1 MTDIPETPEEGVR
14 QGVVE
19 FANDMLVS
27 TDLMND
33 LVGEVETY
41 RVDEA
46 VYLRHTLMTIAAK
59 AKFAISALDAHLV
72 DVMEFGDAVDYKGW
86 TFRKGRKKERV
97 RFDHEE
103 IGKRVADAAYDR
115 AAEAWGSDSEDYR
128 TGAQRAAREAV
139 AIMGDIYLSEST
151 HAKVGQLDRY
161 GIPRDPKRDDSV
173 RTFIKGDPFI
183 DVVPIQSEVQE

>member
-19 FANDMLVS
+19 FSNDMLVS

-59 AKFAISALDAHLV
+59 AKYAIAALDTHLC

-86 TFRKGRKKERV
+86 TFRKGRKKTRV

-103 IGKRVADAAYDR
+103 IGKRAAQVAYDR
-115 AAEAWGSDSEDYR
+115 AIDVWDSDSEDYR
-128 TGAQRAAREAV
+128 TGADRAAKETV
-139 AIMGDIYLSEST
+139 SIMTNIYLSEST
-151 HAKVGQLDRY
+151 DVKVTQLDRY

-183 DVVPIQSEVQE
+183 DVQPIQSEVQE